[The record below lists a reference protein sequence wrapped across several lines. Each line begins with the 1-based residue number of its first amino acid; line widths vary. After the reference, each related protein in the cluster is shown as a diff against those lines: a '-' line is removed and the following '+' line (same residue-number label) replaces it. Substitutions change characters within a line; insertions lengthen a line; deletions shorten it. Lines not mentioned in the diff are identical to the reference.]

1 MNTNPHTR
9 SNVGR
14 FMSRLLTTGLTVWLL
29 GVAFSPAQAA
39 TMTTPSPVVDQAPLI
54 IQKPLPPNL
63 VLMLDDSGSMAWDY
77 MPDWGYLKNNSNN
90 DALIDAANNGVY
102 YDPTIVYT
110 PPLKADGTRY
120 PDATGLTSAW
130 VNGFSTATSKAT
142 ADLTAYGGESGY
154 FGSNSSHNI
163 SYSSNT
169 FQTSTYDYV
178 GYYDC
183 QSYYNNQA
191 GAFDYSYKTYN
202 RYYSQGLCT
211 VYYNRVFTG
220 YFQYSQG
227 PAAGPYVVH
236 YVAAVAC
243 GGQPNCV
250 TASDTSGVAA
260 PNKDAAGN
268 TLKAQDGTALT
279 AGQNIANWFAYYHT
293 RILMAKSGMMNAF
306 ADIDQN
312 FRIGFGSIDGG
323 DSGNKNY
330 INLPAGRYS
339 YADSYNDGNNY
350 IAQVQPFGVGTDTG
364 SQKSAMWSWISR
376 AKASGGTPLRQALGA
391 VGSYYQTAQP
401 WTSKNPTT
409 GGDEELACRQS
420 YTILTTDGFW
430 NGNSPGVGNVDNTAA
445 GPITGPTNQPFT
457 YNPAPP
463 FADANSDTLAD
474 VAMKYWVT
482 DLRPAA
488 NEVPTNKEDPA
499 FWQHMTTFTL
509 GLGFTPQNI
518 SPAGTTSADIWS
530 WVTGGTV
537 DPNFSWPTPSKDSIN
552 NIADLEHA
560 AVNGR
565 GGFYSATTPQA
576 FADGLK
582 QALKR
587 ATDRVGTGASLA
599 ANSTQLKNGAFA
611 YQANYYTGNWKGD
624 LKAIAVDPN
633 SGTLA
638 LNPSWTAVSQL
649 PVFGSRNIYTY
660 NPDVSPVAAVVF
672 NSTTGLSS
680 AELAALGADATSQQD
695 MIDYLRGDSA
705 KEQSA
710 KNGIYRTRETPL
722 GDIVDSQPVYVGQ
735 PSANQFI
742 NQSFTGTDV
751 YASYA
756 ATVRQGLIFVAAN
769 DGMLHAFNADT
780 GVETYA
786 YLPAAV
792 ITSGLKALADP
803 DYGTTSAVPHQFFND
818 GELTVADVY
827 FGSAW
832 HTVAVGTTG
841 RGPAKAVYALD
852 VTDPANIKL
861 LWERSAGDGKA
872 NADYIGQ
879 MTGKPV
885 IAQTNV
891 AAGDVT
897 GNGNW
902 SVLIGNGYN
911 SKNGVAALL
920 QFAIRDGTLTVHAT
934 DSAGG
939 NGLAAPAVWM
949 GDLSVGISTVAYAGD
964 ALGRVWS
971 FGLNVAT
978 VTKVKGVSTT
988 TYASTPSSAGVKLFT
1003 ATDAAT
1009 GGNAQPI
1016 TSGMLVGQNPTT
1028 QDLWLFFGTG
1038 QYLSSSDLVSRSTQ
1052 SWYGLIVKSS
1062 TANVA
1067 ADGTNNVGLGNLV
1080 QRSIIAETPG
1090 TPAVLNSDGTVKTA
1104 AIAPA
1109 RAFTATPT
1117 SSDMTGKSGWY
1128 INLLSPSSVTGTG
1141 GAVTYTPNQLAEGER
1156 IVTPVQF
1163 QGNRLVATSR
1173 IPQATDLCNPS
1184 GRGWIMAVDPFTGTN
1199 PQTSFFDL
1207 NGDGQ
1212 INQPADYIMVDGKP
1226 VATGGIG
1233 FSSLPNN
1240 PIFMGG
1246 SMLVSFDN
1254 GSATSIK
1261 TSGTS
1266 NTLQRVSWRELI
1278 NQ

>member
-1 MNTNPHTR
+1 MNIIPRVH
-9 SNVGR
+9 SKLGR
-14 FMSRLLTTGLTVWLL
+14 FIGSLLTTGFSVWLL
-29 GVAFSPAQAA
+29 GVAFSPALAA
-39 TMTTPSPVVDQAPLI
+39 TSSPVVDQAPLI

-77 MPDWGYLKNNSNN
+77 MPDWNYLKNNSDN

-102 YDPTIVYT
+102 YDPTVVYS
-110 PPLKADGTRY
+110 PPIKADGTYY
-120 PDATGLTSAW
+120 PDASSLTNAW
-130 VNGFSTATSKAT
+130 VDGFDQAAGSK
-142 ADLTAYGGESGY
+142 DLTV
-154 FGSNSSHNI
+154 
-163 SYSSNT
+163 YSSSKIAYSKGYDS
-169 FQTSTYDYV
+169 QTITKYSVTRSECNALYQGQSGAYDESWQRDYW
-178 GYYDC
+178 GSSDGTCKIKYYD
-183 QSYYNNQA
+183 S
-191 GAFDYSYKTYN
+191 S
-202 RYYSQGLCT
+202 
-211 VYYNRVFTG
+211 
-220 YFQYSQG
+220 YFQYSTG
-227 PAAGPYVVH
+227 AEAGPYTVH
-236 YVAAVAC
+236 YVAAKDC
-243 GGQPNCV
+243 GSQPNCV
-250 TASDTSGVAA
+250 LASDTSGVAA
-260 PNKDAAGN
+260 PNQDANGK
-268 TLKAQDGTALT
+268 TLLAQDGSALT

-293 RILMAKSGMMNAF
+293 RILMAKSGVMNAF
-306 ADIDQN
+306 YGIDSK

-323 DSGNKNY
+323 DSGNRNY
-330 INLPAGRYS
+330 VNLPADRYS
-339 YADSYNDGNNY
+339 YSDSYNGGSNY
-350 IAQVQPFGVGTDTG
+350 IAQVKPFGLGTDTG
-364 SQKSAMWSWISR
+364 SQKSAMWNWISQAR
-376 AKASGGTPLRQALGA
+376 ASGGTPLRQALGA
-391 VGSYYQTAQP
+391 VGSYYQSDQP
-401 WTSKNPTT
+401 WQSVNSTT
-409 GGDEELACRQS
+409 GKDEELACRQS

-430 NGNSPGVGNVDNTAA
+430 NGNSPGVGNVDNTTA
-445 GPITGPTNQPFT
+445 GPITGPTTQPFT

-463 FADANSDTLAD
+463 YSDANSDTLAD

-482 DLRPAA
+482 DLRAA
-488 NEVPTNKEDPA
+488 PNEVPTNNEDPA

-509 GLGFTPQNI
+509 GLGFTPENI
-518 SPAGTTSADIWS
+518 SPAGITSDDIWN
-530 WVTGGTV
+530 WVTTGATV
-537 DPNFSWPTPSKDSIN
+537 DPNFSWPTPSKNSIN

-599 ANSTQLKNGAFA
+599 ANSTQLKSGAFA
-611 YQANYYTGNWKGD
+611 YLANYYTGNWKGD
-624 LKAIAVDPN
+624 LTAIAVDPN
-633 SGTLA
+633 NGTLGRI
-638 LNPSWTAVSQL
+638 SWTASSKL
-649 PVFGSRNIYTY
+649 PAFGSRNIYTY
-660 NPDVSPVAAVVF
+660 NPNVSPVAAVAF
-672 NSTTGLSS
+672 TGTTGLSS
-680 AELAALGADATSQQD
+680 AELAALGPDATAQQN

-705 KEQSA
+705 KEIGK
-710 KNGIYRTRETPL
+710 KNGIYRTRVTPL

-742 NQSFTGTDV
+742 NESFTGTDT

-756 ATVRQGLIFVAAN
+756 ATARQGLIFVAAN

-792 ITSGLKALADP
+792 ITSGLKTLADP
-803 DYGTTSAVPHQFFND
+803 DYGTTAAVPHQFFND

-827 FGSAW
+827 FGAAW
-832 HTVAVGTTG
+832 HTVVVGTTG
-841 RGPAKAVYALD
+841 RGLAKAVYALD
-852 VTDPANIKL
+852 VTDPADIKL

-920 QFAIRDGTLTVHAT
+920 QFAISDGALTVHAT
-934 DSAGG
+934 DSAVG

-949 GDLSVGISTVAYAGD
+949 GDLSTGISTVAYAGD

-971 FGLNVAT
+971 FGLNTTT

-988 TYASTPSSAGVKLFT
+988 NYVPTPSSAGVKLFT

-1009 GGNAQPI
+1009 GGNVQPI
-1016 TSGMLVGQNPTT
+1016 TAGMLIGQNPTT
-1028 QDLWLFFGTG
+1028 QDLWVFFGTG
-1038 QYLSSSDLVSRSTQ
+1038 QYLGSGDLSTRSTQ
-1052 SWYGLIVKSS
+1052 SWYGLIVQSS
-1062 TANVA
+1062 TPNVA
-1067 ADGTNNVGLGNLV
+1067 ADGTNTVGLGDLV

-1090 TPAVLNSDGTVKTA
+1090 TPQVLNSDGTVKTA

-1117 SSDMTGKSGWY
+1117 TSDMTGKSGWY
-1128 INLLSPSSVTGTG
+1128 MNLLSPSSVTATNGT
-1141 GAVTYTPNQLAEGER
+1141 VTYTPNQIAQGER

-1173 IPQATDLCNPS
+1173 IPEATDLCNPS

-1226 VATGGIG
+1226 VATGGMG